1 LTMAPIIL
9 CAPIN
14 SMLRVRFVLAYWC
27 IGGVLSLLC
36 YCTGGCSLCHV
47 VTDVAPSACALF

>member
-1 LTMAPIIL
+1 MAPIIL